1 MSLKL
6 IGRAPHS
13 EGELSSGQF
22 RGTAFTEKIGSE
34 KQNLP
39 VLVDHDAL
47 KLC

>member
-1 MSLKL
+1 MTLKL
-6 IGRAPHS
+6 ISRTSDPKCQLVS
-13 EGELSSGQF
+13 GEF
-22 RGTAFTEKIGSE
+22 RSKAFTEKIGSE